1 MNTKSQYPD
10 LSFFKTPRKRRIFT
24 FLYLI
29 LFGMVIGVMLT
40 LYLNP
45 SKNIPVTE
53 NITSDIV
60 NAQTHSQLPLTPDL
74 EYEQA
79 VIKATQKA
87 MPAVVS
93 IHVIGTQLVYYS
105 FRDPFLDMLYGKR
118 LGRQPIRGMGSGVII
133 DPKGIIV
140 TNDHVINFPNTE
152 IQIKVVLPDGRT
164 FPAQV
169 IQHFPNQDIAFIS
182 VEGTDLPY
190 IEIGS
195 SSLVIP
201 GQTVLAIGNP
211 FGDELTGGLLGGE
224 PTVTRGIVSATRRNI
239 TFSSEGITRYYRNML
254 QTDASI
260 NEGNSGGALID
271 LQGKLVGINTAI
283 MSPKGAGSIGIGFA
297 APSDRVKLILDR
309 VKEFGDIGKPYTGIS
324 VQDITSEIART
335 SGYKETEGVIINS
348 VEKNSPGENSGFI
361 VGDIITK
368 VNGFRTT
375 NTEDVQS
382 MFMGSVPGENFV
394 LTVFRNSKI
403 IDVVLT
409 LGSK

>member
-45 SKNIPVTE
+45 SKNTPVTE

-118 LGRQPIRGMGSGVII
+118 LGRQPIRGIGSGVII

-169 IQHFPNQDIAFIS
+169 IQHFPNQDIAIIS

-335 SGYKETEGVIINS
+335 SGYKENEGVIINS

>member
-29 LFGMVIGVMLT
+29 LFGMIIGVMLT

-45 SKNIPVTE
+45 SKNTPVTE
-53 NITSDIV
+53 NIKSDIV
-60 NAQTHSQLPLTPDL
+60 NAQTHSQLPVTPDL

-118 LGRQPIRGMGSGVII
+118 LGRQPIRGLGSGVII